1 MDRSILLNGTV
12 SIPLGHRV
20 EVSES
25 STADSAA
32 GVRIHTI
39 VDLDTGVEHRWD
51 EHRPADAVIWTGR
64 VLQCSIRF
72 SGNAGETLL
81 LIDPFT
87 PGALGAKAALRG
99 ADAAADA
106 AKAEADRWGG
116 ADRPPPEPEERF
128 W

>member
-1 MDRSILLNGTV
+1 MDRNILLNGTV

-25 STADSAA
+25 SAADSAA

-72 SGNAGETLL
+72 SGHTGETLL